1 DNDAMFLEEGV
12 ELGCRFID
20 VRRGHEL
27 KQGLSDR
34 LGKCGRFLGPAGK
47 LGAFGENHPAA
58 GITGVPARSDRMIGA
73 TSSAELKLRG
83 NNTVLRLAAF
93 WAPATVRNAIRQCP
107 FQSRPI
113 HADLTPRDYFQCR
126 LHSDA
131 FLSRA

>member
-1 DNDAMFLEEGV
+1 MFLEEGV

-34 LGKCGRFLGPAGK
+34 LGKCGRFLGPTGQ
-47 LGAFGENHPAA
+47 LGAFGENHSAA
-58 GITGVPARSDRMIGA
+58 GITDVPPRSDRIIVA
-73 TSSAELKLRG
+73 TSFAELKLRG

-93 WAPATVRNAIRQCP
+93 WAPATMRNAIRQRP
-107 FQSRPI
+107 FQCRPM
-113 HADLTPRDYFQCR
+113 HAGLPPRDYFQCR

-131 FLSRA
+131 FLTSALNTP